1 MHEGSNN
8 VHIIQEIPTE
18 GVVVVVVVVAVVV
31 VPPAADSGHSLA
43 PVPPGALGVYDGL
56 VETATDLE

>member
-8 VHIIQEIPTE
+8 VHIVQEIPTE
-18 GVVVVVVVVAVVV
+18 GVVVVVVVVV